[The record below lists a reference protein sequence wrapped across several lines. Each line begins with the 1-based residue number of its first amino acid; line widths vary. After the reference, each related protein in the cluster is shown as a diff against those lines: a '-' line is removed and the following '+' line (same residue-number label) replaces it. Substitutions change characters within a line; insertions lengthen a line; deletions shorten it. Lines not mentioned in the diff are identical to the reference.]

1 MVMGFALQ
9 AQQEYI
15 ELGSIISRGGSSL
28 VSSNE
33 RVMRDGISILR
44 KALHKMLRLYDCF
57 LTLTAGDKW

>member
-33 RVMRDGISILR
+33 QMLRDGISNYITQN
-44 KALHKMLRLYDCF
+44 MYVF
-57 LTLTAGDKW
+57 TIVS